1 MKTRWLVAWLAALA
15 VSLAALLGHAGQRV
29 IPAGQERNVL
39 ALVAPMTLAG
49 PIEGELILANVS
61 ITPSRVDFEITRGS
75 VSGPRAAVAHMI
87 LDDSKPSGFSFTST
101 PPVDALDEA
110 PRRAVE
116 KLEATVRANASPER
130 MARLLANSTQLPQG
144 RKDPDRNGPPWWML
158 GVVVL
163 SALSSYFA
171 ARRERRASRASLAA
185 AAGVAG
191 AALLLGAAFAWVVS
205 SRGGALAA
213 WWPHLGQATLRDRAL
228 TRLCAALAA
237 GTLVGVGVE
246 ALHRRRGGTRCGA
259 RAWRGLLDVSLVL
272 AWSVIV
278 RALFTRAN
286 ILTDGGS
293 GYRRLMDYL
302 PGFGGLSV
310 LVDLVTPRHLMWEA
324 LRVPA
329 TLAALGPPM
338 LTLFARQFALR
349 PSLPIVAGLMLASLP
364 LHAAMFTSDFL
375 MGPALTLALAGLA
388 LTRWGAQ
395 RDHDAAVLA
404 GASLLA
410 FVTWLR
416 PEAGLIGAPLVAV
429 AWPVLRAWRR
439 RPVALLGLGFFGANA
454 LAAQL
459 AVRAVTSGQ
468 SLVPSLPSAHG
479 LAFLLVPEVIPYW
492 LSVGVVLAL
501 ALRAVR
507 GENAVLI
514 AVGVIT
520 GAWPVAIRPTFD
532 PTGSHMELFRYGAW
546 MLPWLTLLAA
556 SGVVAAAERLGALV
570 AGPSREE
577 RARRVC
583 LGALAALL
591 TLVMTSP
598 IRARSYLAREYG
610 PRSEERVFREA
621 LGQLPKGCLLLV
633 PDDVGELGRRGRGTV
648 EIEERYQVIA
658 DEVDVLTGAARPA
671 MQGVTRFLDELA
683 QRGWPRKDDGTPACV
698 WFFEGSFCATGVEGT
713 PAANCR
719 QLLETVHGRP
729 AFERRIEYISH
740 RLVTLPHATDP
751 PLYDAAQRLT
761 LFELSPPPDDRR

>member
-1 MKTRWLVAWLAALA
+1 MKRRWLVAWLAALA
-15 VSLAALLGHAGQRV
+15 VSLAALLAHAGQRV
-29 IPAGQERNVL
+29 IPAGRERDFL
-39 ALVAPMTLAG
+39 ALVAPMTLTG
-49 PIEGELILANVS
+49 TIEGELILANVS
-61 ITPSRVDFEITRGS
+61 ITPSRVDFELTRGS
-75 VSGPRAAVAHMI
+75 VSGPRAVVAHMI
-87 LDDSKPSGFSFTST
+87 LDDSKPSGFIFTST

-130 MARLLANSTQLPQG
+130 IARLLANPTQLPQG
-144 RKDPDRNGPPWWML
+144 RKEPYRDGPPWWML

-163 SALSSYFA
+163 SALSTYFT
-171 ARRERRASRASLAA
+171 ARHERRAPRASLAA

-191 AALLLGAAFAWVVS
+191 ATLLLGAAFAWVVS
-205 SRGGALAA
+205 SRGEALAA

-228 TRLCAALAA
+228 TRLGAALAA
-237 GTLVGVGVE
+237 GTLAGVGVA
-246 ALHRRRGGTRCGA
+246 ALHRRRGGSRCDA

-286 ILTDGGS
+286 ILTDGGT

-310 LVDLVTPRHLMWEA
+310 LVDLVTPRRLMWEA

-329 TLAALGPPM
+329 ALAALGPPM
-338 LTLFARQFALR
+338 LTLFARQLSRR
-349 PSLPIVAGLMLASLP
+349 PALPIVAGLMLASLP

-375 MGPALTLALAGLA
+375 MGPALTLSLAGLTLA
-388 LTRWGAQ
+388 RWGAQ

-410 FVTWLR
+410 FVTWIR

-429 AWPVLRAWRR
+429 AWPVVRAWRR

-468 SLVPSLPSAHG
+468 SLVPSLHFAQR
-479 LAFLLVPEVIPYW
+479 LEFLLVPEVIPYW
-492 LSVGVVLAL
+492 LSAGVVLAL

-507 GENAVLI
+507 GESAVLI
-514 AVGVIT
+514 AVGVVA
-520 GAWPVAIRPTFD
+520 GAWPVAIRPTLD

-570 AGPSREE
+570 AGPSRLEK
-577 RARRVC
+577 ARRVR
-583 LGALAALL
+583 LGALAGALAM
-591 TLVMTSP
+591 VVSSP
-598 IRARSYLAREYG
+598 IRARAYLGREYG

-621 LGQLPKGCLLLV
+621 LGHLPKGCLLLV
-633 PDDVGELGRRGRGTV
+633 PDDVSELGRRGQGTI

-683 QRGWPRKDDGTPACV
+683 QRGWPREEGGTPACV

-713 PAANCR
+713 PPANCR
-719 QLLETVHGRP
+719 KLLAAVHGRP
-729 AFERRIEYISH
+729 AFERSIEYISH
-740 RLVTLPHATDP
+740 RLVTRPHATDP